1 MKLLIDGNILLD
13 VLQKREPHY
22 PSSALIWKLCE
33 TGQAEGWVSALTFAN
48 LVYILRRELTPDSV
62 YDILK
67 KLSCIFRFTDL
78 TSGNLTAAGAL
89 RWSDYEDALQAA
101 AAERIHANFI
111 VTRNVRDFK
120 ASKIPAVTP
129 DEFLARI

>member
-22 PSSALIWKLCE
+22 PSSALILKLCE

-48 LVYILRRELTPDSV
+48 LVYILRRELTPESV
-62 YDILK
+62 YDVLK

-78 TSGNLTAAGAL
+78 TSGDLMAAGAL
-89 RWSDYEDALQAA
+89 HWSDYEDALQAV

-120 ASKIPAVTP
+120 TSKIPAVTP
-129 DEFLARI
+129 DEFLARL